1 MARAQGT
8 GTCGL
13 WYGCCLH
20 QNKTSGSS
28 GGAIVKLLGDISVG
42 LRQKTDKLLVIVD
55 GDVGLGDHGGELAD
69 EDMSVDAYAA
79 VCVLFLAA
87 KFVLVKRLVLP
98 LPKSLLGYD
107 GARTWP
113 M

>member
-1 MARAQGT
+1 MLVSDTTQT
-8 GTCGL
+8 
-13 WYGCCLH
+13 
-20 QNKTSGSS
+20 NF
-28 GGAIVKLLGDISVG
+28 LL
-42 LRQKTDKLLVIVD
+42 VD
-55 GDVGLGDHGGELAD
+55 GDVGLGDHGEELAD

>member
-1 MARAQGT
+1 MLLGRHGIGEFWLELRVQVLADLGMDAVCT
-8 GTCGL
+8 
-13 WYGCCLH
+13 
-20 QNKTSGSS
+20 NKTGGSS
-28 GGAIVKLLGDISVG
+28 GGAIVQHLGDISVG

-98 LPKSLLGYD
+98 
-107 GARTWP
+107 
-113 M
+113 